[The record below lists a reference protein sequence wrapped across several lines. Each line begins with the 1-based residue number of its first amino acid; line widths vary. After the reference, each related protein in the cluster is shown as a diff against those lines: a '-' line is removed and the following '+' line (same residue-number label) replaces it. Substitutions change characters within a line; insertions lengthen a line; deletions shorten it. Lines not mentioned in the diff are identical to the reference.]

1 MTDCVWI
8 VFVFVFVVVGL
19 LTGFAI
25 LQARAPR
32 VSVQRGAERADKR
45 DRSTWNYHYT
55 MRAGELRKKERGAV
69 CRANLAMTFLSW

>member
-1 MTDCVWI
+1 M
-8 VFVFVFVVVGL
+8 FVVVGL

-55 MRAGELRKKERGAV
+55 MRAGELRKKKRTQTAQG
-69 CRANLAMTFLSW
+69 RDGTWSTWSINK